1 MDEKSY
7 KNIPIYY
14 IQYVT
19 INEYLNI
26 QSVNPFYFTF
36 RDVNGYFE
44 EITGNKCL
52 TLVPTNKSKE
62 KIKKYE
68 KLGIKIIDLIRSITK
83 NSDDYDEKYIRIKFD
98 SDDELP
104 LNQAKEIPTII
115 IVVRTIFLENNKCY
129 HTFSQM
135 NICIKYK

>member
-7 KNIPIYY
+7 KNILIYY

-26 QSVNPFYFTF
+26 KSVNPFYFTF

-83 NSDDYDEKYIRIKFD
+83 NSDDYEEKYIRIKFD

-104 LNQAKEIPTII
+104 LNKAMEIPTII

-129 HTFSQM
+129 HTFS
-135 NICIKYK
+135 